1 MNQPARAL
9 ASVTRP
15 TQSHVIRP
23 FAGNDA
29 YWVDTT
35 RSHGGKVWDFS
46 VYSDGYKKFDRDGDR
61 KVLDYLEIDTRN
73 KRLTVFNAQ
82 NAFDLTK
89 PRLKMREVLREC
101 WTITGLKTN
110 ELKEIKGSM
119 VQNDDMKKALADCRK
134 TMKLGA
140 VAPFAVSAADK
151 TNAQKA
157 CWTRIGKTIF
167 VASIK
172 GAIASFDI
180 KKKLLKVEVEN
191 SWQGDNILFT
201 LSV

>member
-1 MNQPARAL
+1 SRDSLNLMVSQCFCAL
-9 ASVTRP
+9 LLAFASLT
-15 TQSHVIRP
+15 SAAVIRP
-23 FAGNDA
+23 FAGNNA

-35 RSHGGKVWDFS
+35 KSQGGKVWDFS

-61 KVLDYLEIDTRN
+61 MVLDYLEIDTMN

-89 PRLKMREVLREC
+89 PRLKMREVLKEC

-119 VQNDDMKKALADCRK
+119 VQNDDMKKAFADCRK

-140 VAPFAVSAADK
+140 VAPFAA
-151 TNAQKA
+151 
-157 CWTRIGKTIF
+157 RIGKTIF

-172 GAIASFDI
+172 GAIASFDV
-180 KKKLLKVEVEN
+180 KKRLLKVEVEN
-191 SWQGDNILFT
+191 SWRGDNVLFT

>member
-1 MNQPARAL
+1 MLYVPL
-9 ASVTRP
+9 LEMMP
-15 TQSHVIRP
+15 TGWTPRGHM
-23 FAGNDA
+23 AA
-29 YWVDTT
+29 
-35 RSHGGKVWDFS
+35 
-46 VYSDGYKKFDRDGDR
+46 RDGDR

-201 LSV
+201 FIMNRPTTKTMDDQDEQKDQHLCP